1 MLSRILALLCLL
13 ALSPA
18 SPAWGQGL
26 KASLVQKKMADAG
39 PVSFETGLV
48 QVAFPDGKV
57 EVLPYRTHLTPV
69 AAKGRVFIFPA
80 REGRITGIVVY
91 DANKRQAR
99 NFPLPSDLDPYFGAP
114 RVSPDG
120 ARMAYYVITGK
131 KTAGEAR
138 GQVRVRSFPKGR
150 VLWESP
156 PAKVRATDVPPA
168 EPVWKGLK
176 RAEFDPEFFD
186 PPRPFVFQAAP

>member
-1 MLSRILALLCLL
+1 MHPRILALVSLL

-18 SPAWGQGL
+18 PPVWGQVL
-26 KASLVQKKMADAG
+26 QASLVQKEMADAG

-69 AAKGRVFIFPA
+69 AAKGRVFIFPS
-80 REGRITGIVVY
+80 RKGSITGIVVY
-91 DANKRQAR
+91 DAQTRKKRD
-99 NFPLPSDLDPYFGAP
+99 FPLPPDLDPYFSTP
-114 RVSPDG
+114 SVSPDG
-120 ARMAYYVITGK
+120 AKMAYYVLTGK

-150 VLWESP
+150 VLWESS
-156 PAKVRATDVPPA
+156 PAKVRATDVPPM
-168 EPVWKGLK
+168 EPVWKGPT

-186 PPRPFVFQAAP
+186 PPCAFVFQTAP